1 MAVLFDVLSLKNRY
15 PVSTEPI
22 TRSRTLVVDDD
33 AVMRE
38 VLLALLDMQGHEVHV
53 VDSGDEALHRLA
65 TEPAPD
71 FVLTDMVMPG
81 IHGGALVEALR
92 GAMAPSTRLVGMSGS
107 RPQQRVLDSL
117 DAFVLKPF
125 GYADLE
131 AVLQSVTA
139 PDSPAPE
146 QGEPGTEPESAASQ
160 PASGQ
165 VLDEAIFAS
174 LRGSFRSAQLA
185 ELYTMTLNDVETRRK
200 RIGEFT
206 SAGDLEAARREAH
219 SIKGLCG
226 MVGARQ
232 LGDLAGRVEAGTT
245 FDVFAFHQIEVACAR
260 LRRMLDTK
268 FANHTAPAGEHE

>member
-1 MAVLFDVLSLKNRY
+1 
-15 PVSTEPI
+15 
-22 TRSRTLVVDDD
+22 
-33 AVMRE
+33 MRE

-53 VDSGDEALHRLA
+53 VDSGDEALQRLA
-65 TEPAPD
+65 AGPALD

-81 IHGGALVEALR
+81 IHGGALVQALR
-92 GAMAPSTRLVGMSGS
+92 GAMSPATRLVGMSGS

-131 AVLQSVTA
+131 AVLQSVGT
-139 PDSPAPE
+139 PDGTKPGQATE
-146 QGEPGTEPESAASQ
+146 EEPGTEPESAANP

-200 RIGEFT
+200 RIQEFAA
-206 SAGDLEAARREAH
+206 AGDLEATQREAH

-226 MVGARQ
+226 MVGARE
-232 LGDLAGRVEAGTT
+232 LGDLAGAVEAGTT
-245 FDVFAFHQIEVACAR
+245 FDVFAIQKIEVACAR

-268 FANHTAPAGEHE
+268 FANHIAPAGEHE

>member
-1 MAVLFDVLSLKNRY
+1 M
-15 PVSTEPI
+15 STEPI

-131 AVLQSVTA
+131 AVLHSAAA
-139 PDSPAPE
+139 PDSHAPGQAA
-146 QGEPGTEPESAASQ
+146 QGEPGTEPESAANQ
-160 PASGQ
+160 PVSGG

-200 RIGEFT
+200 RMEEFT
-206 SAGDLEAARREAH
+206 AADDLEAAQREAH

-226 MVGARQ
+226 MVGARE

-245 FDVFAFHQIEVACAR
+245 FDVFAIHEIEVACAR

-268 FANHTAPAGEHE
+268 FANHIAPAGEHE